1 MLKTK
6 FKYKSLLLAMAFAAS
21 TLVGQAAFM
30 ATASAQDD
38 EDDGPRQPPPTRSS
52 EVLSDRVFR
61 VISEVNELM
70 NPPEEG
76 EEPDLERAKRELD
89 GLNERYDS
97 LNNFEKSTL
106 LNFYTNYYLALDDIG
121 NALLTFERILTI
133 EELREEAR
141 LRALRS
147 LGQLYASEERFQE
160 AIETLNTWRDLSAEE
175 DANIFLI
182 LATSYYNLE
191 NYQEAIPLLIDHMDM
206 VIAEGGELRKNIYGL
221 LNLMYIELEDYRSAL
236 DVTRT
241 MIALFDEAPEYRNL
255 AAIYGYLEDDAKR
268 LQTLELTY
276 VRGFMDSEA
285 QFLNLAQSL
294 AGIDAPYRGIKVM
307 EDGIEQGI
315 VEENESNLRRL
326 TQMFIM
332 ASEFEGAVEPAVR
345 LTELAND
352 GESWDY
358 LGYIYL
364 MNRDY
369 ESAAEAMQT
378 ALDRGGLENQGDVQL
393 SLARALVELDRFD
406 EAETA
411 ARAAQ
416 NLGVDNAQQFLTYI
430 ESSKNRFETLQ
441 ERKEQSI
448 EYYREA

>member
-1 MLKTK
+1 MLKSK
-6 FKYKSLLLAMAFAAS
+6 FKYKSLLLAMTFAAS

-30 ATASAQDD
+30 ATASAQE

-61 VISEVNELM
+61 VISEINELM
-70 NPPEEG
+70 NPTEEG
-76 EEPDLERAKRELD
+76 AEPDLPRAKRELD
-89 GLNERYDS
+89 SLNERYDS
-97 LNNFEKSTL
+97 LNDFEKSTL
-106 LNFYTNYYLALDDIG
+106 LNFYTNYYLGVDDID

-133 EELREEAR
+133 EDLRPEAR

-160 AIETLNTWRDLSAEE
+160 AISTLNTWRELSAEE
-175 DANIFLI
+175 DATIYLI
-182 LATSYYNLE
+182 LAQSHYYLE
-191 NYQEAIPLLIDHMDM
+191 NYQEAIPLLISHMDL
-206 VIAEGGELRKNIYGL
+206 VNAEGGELRKNIYGL

-255 AAIYGYLEDDAKR
+255 AAIYGFLDDEAKR

-276 VRGFMDSEA
+276 VKGYMDSEA
-285 QFLNLAQSL
+285 QFLTLAQSL
-294 AGIDAPYRGIKVM
+294 AGIDAPYRGIQVM

-315 VEENESNLRRL
+315 VEENEANLRRL
-326 TQMFIM
+326 TQMYIM
-332 ASEFEGAVEPAVR
+332 ASEFSGAVEPAER
-345 LTELAND
+345 LTELADD

-358 LGYIYL
+358 LGYIHL

-369 ESAAEAMQT
+369 ESAVDAMQT
-378 ALDRGGLENQGDVQL
+378 ALQRGGLENQGDVQL

-406 EAETA
+406 EAESA

-430 ESSKNRFETLQ
+430 ESSKNRYETLQ
-441 ERKEQSI
+441 QRKQESI
-448 EYYREA
+448 EYYSEA

>member
-1 MLKTK
+1 MLKSK
-6 FKYKSLLLAMAFAAS
+6 FKYKSLLLAMTFAAS
-21 TLVGQAAFM
+21 TLVGQAAFI
-30 ATASAQDD
+30 ATASAQE

-61 VISEVNELM
+61 VISEINELM

-76 EEPDLERAKRELD
+76 VEPDLERAKRELD

-106 LNFYTNYYLALDDIG
+106 LNFYTNYYLAIDDID

-147 LGQLYASEERFQE
+147 LGQLYASEERFAE
-160 AIETLNTWRDLSAEE
+160 AIDTLNRWRELSATE

-191 NYQEAIPLLIDHMDM
+191 NFQEAIPLLINHMDM

-255 AAIYGYLEDDAKR
+255 AAIYGYLEEDAKR

-294 AGIDAPYRGIKVM
+294 AGIDAPYRGIEVM
-307 EDGIEQGI
+307 EDGIAQGI

-326 TQMFIM
+326 TQMYIM
-332 ASEFEGAVEPAVR
+332 ASEFEGAVEPAER

-358 LGYIYL
+358 LGYIHL

-369 ESAAEAMQT
+369 ASAVEAMQT
-378 ALDRGGLENQGDVQL
+378 ALERGGLENQGDVQL

-430 ESSKNRFETLQ
+430 ESSKNRYETLQ
-441 ERKEQSI
+441 QRKQESI

>member
-1 MLKTK
+1 M
-6 FKYKSLLLAMAFAAS
+6 
-21 TLVGQAAFM
+21 
-30 ATASAQDD
+30 
-38 EDDGPRQPPPTRSS
+38 
-52 EVLSDRVFR
+52 
-61 VISEVNELM
+61 
-70 NPPEEG
+70 
-76 EEPDLERAKRELD
+76 
-89 GLNERYDS
+89 NERYDS

-106 LNFYTNYYLALDDIG
+106 LNFYTNYYLAVDDID

-133 EELREEAR
+133 EELRPEAR

-160 AIETLNTWRDLSAEE
+160 AITTLNTWRDLSETE
-175 DANIFLI
+175 DATIYLI
-182 LATSYYNLE
+182 LATSHYNLE
-191 NYQEAIPLLIDHMDM
+191 NFEQAIPLLINHMDM

-221 LNLMYIELEDYRSAL
+221 LNLMYIEQEDYRNAL

-255 AAIYGYLEDDAKR
+255 AAIYGYLEEDAKR

-294 AGIDAPYRGIKVM
+294 AGIDAPYRGIKIL
-307 EDGIEQGI
+307 EDGISQGI
-315 VEENESNLRRL
+315 VEENEANLRRL
-326 TQMFIM
+326 TQMYIM
-332 ASEFEGAVEPAVR
+332 ASEFEGAVEPAER

-358 LGYIYL
+358 LGYIHL

-369 ESAAEAMQT
+369 EGAVEAMQT
-378 ALDRGGLENQGDVQL
+378 ALERGGLENQGDVQL
-393 SLARALVELDRFD
+393 SLARALVELERFD
-406 EAETA
+406 EATTA

-430 ESSKNRFETLQ
+430 ENSKNRFETLQ

-448 EYYREA
+448 DYYREA

>member
-1 MLKTK
+1 MLKSK
-6 FKYKSLLLAMAFAAS
+6 FKYKSLLLAMTFAAS

-30 ATASAQDD
+30 ATASAQE

-61 VISEVNELM
+61 VISEINELM
-70 NPPEEG
+70 NPTEEG
-76 EEPDLERAKRELD
+76 AEPDLPRAKRELD
-89 GLNERYDS
+89 SLNERYDS
-97 LNNFEKSTL
+97 LNDFEKSTL
-106 LNFYTNYYLALDDIG
+106 LNFYTNYYLGVDDID

-133 EELREEAR
+133 EDLRPEAR

-160 AIETLNTWRDLSAEE
+160 AISTLNTWRELSAEE
-175 DANIFLI
+175 DATIYLI
-182 LATSYYNLE
+182 LAQSHYYLE
-191 NYQEAIPLLIDHMDM
+191 NYQEAIPLLISHMDL
-206 VIAEGGELRKNIYGL
+206 VNAEGGELRKNIYGL

-255 AAIYGYLEDDAKR
+255 AAIYGFLDDEAKR

-276 VRGFMDSEA
+276 VKGYMDSEA
-285 QFLNLAQSL
+285 QFLTLAQSL
-294 AGIDAPYRGIKVM
+294 AGIDAPYRGIQVM

-315 VEENESNLRRL
+315 VEENEANLRRL
-326 TQMFIM
+326 TQMYIM
-332 ASEFEGAVEPAVR
+332 ASEFSGAVEPAER
-345 LTELAND
+345 LTELADD

-358 LGYIYL
+358 LGYIHL

-369 ESAAEAMQT
+369 ESAVDAMQT
-378 ALDRGGLENQGDVQL
+378 ALQRGGLENQGDVQL

-406 EAETA
+406 EAESA

-430 ESSKNRFETLQ
+430 ESSKNRYETLQ
-441 ERKEQSI
+441 QRKQESI

>member
-1 MLKTK
+1 MLKMK
-6 FKYKSLLLAMAFAAS
+6 FKYKSLLLAMSFAAS
-21 TLVGQAAFM
+21 TLVGQAVFM
-30 ATASAQDD
+30 TSASAQE

-61 VISEVNELM
+61 VISEINELM

-76 EEPDLERAKRELD
+76 DQPDLPRAKRELD
-89 GLNERYDS
+89 ELNERYDS

-106 LNFYTNYYLALDDIG
+106 LNFYTNYYLATDDIN

-133 EELREEAR
+133 EELRPEAR

-160 AIETLNTWRDLSAEE
+160 AISTLNRWRELSVEE

-191 NYQEAIPLLIDHMDM
+191 NYRDAIPLLINHMDI
-206 VIAEGGELRKNIYGL
+206 VIAEGSDLRKNIYGL

-255 AAIYGYLEDDAKR
+255 AAIYGYLEDDARR

-294 AGIDAPYRGIKVM
+294 AGVDAPYRGIEVM

-326 TQMFIM
+326 TQMYIM
-332 ASEFEGAVEPAVR
+332 ASEFERAVEPALR

-369 ESAAEAMQT
+369 AGAVDAMQT
-378 ALDRGGLENQGDVQL
+378 ALQRGGLENQGDVQL

-406 EAETA
+406 EAESA

-416 NLGVDNAQQFLTYI
+416 NLGVDNANQFLTYI
-430 ESSKNRFETLQ
+430 ENSKNRFEALRD
-441 ERKEQSI
+441 RKAESI
-448 EYYREA
+448 EFYREA

>member
-1 MLKTK
+1 MLRMK
-6 FKYKSLLLAMAFAAS
+6 FKYKSLLLAMLFAAS
-21 TLVGQAAFM
+21 TLVGQAVLV
-30 ATASAQDD
+30 TSVSAQE

-61 VISEVNELM
+61 VISEINELM

-76 EEPDLERAKRELD
+76 DQPDLPRAKRELD
-89 GLNERYDS
+89 DLNERYDS

-106 LNFYTNYYLALDDIG
+106 LNFYTNYYLALDDID

-133 EELREEAR
+133 EELRPEAR

-160 AIETLNTWRDLSAEE
+160 AISTLNTWRELSVEE

-191 NYQEAIPLLIDHMDM
+191 NYQEAIPVLINHMDM
-206 VIAEGGELRKNIYGL
+206 VIAEGSELRKNIYGL

-241 MIALFDEAPEYRNL
+241 MIALFDEAAEYRNL

-276 VRGFMDSEA
+276 VKGYMDREA

-294 AGIDAPYRGIKVM
+294 AGIDAPYRGIEVL
-307 EDGIEQGI
+307 EDGIEQGV

-326 TQMFIM
+326 TQMYIM
-332 ASEFEGAVEPAVR
+332 ASEFERAVEPALR

-358 LGYIYL
+358 LGYIHL

-369 ESAAEAMQT
+369 AGAVDAMQT
-378 ALDRGGLENQGDVQL
+378 ALQRGGLENQGDVQL
-393 SLARALVELDRFD
+393 SLARSLVELDRFD
-406 EAETA
+406 EAEAA

-416 NLGVDNAQQFLTYI
+416 NLGVDNANQFLTYI
-430 ESSKNRFETLQ
+430 ENSKNRFEALR
-441 ERKEQSI
+441 ERKEESI
-448 EYYREA
+448 EFYREA

>member
-1 MLKTK
+1 
-6 FKYKSLLLAMAFAAS
+6 
-21 TLVGQAAFM
+21 
-30 ATASAQDD
+30 
-38 EDDGPRQPPPTRSS
+38 
-52 EVLSDRVFR
+52 
-61 VISEVNELM
+61 LM

-76 EEPDLERAKRELD
+76 VQPDLERAKRELD
-89 GLNERYDS
+89 EFNERYHS
-97 LNNFEKSTL
+97 LNNFEKSTM
-106 LNFYTNYYLALDDIG
+106 LNFYTNYYLATDDIE

-141 LRALRS
+141 LRALRA

-160 AIETLNTWRDLSAEE
+160 AIDTLNTWRELSVEE
-175 DANIFLI
+175 DANIYLI
-182 LATSYYNLE
+182 LAQSHYYLE
-191 NYQEAIPLLIDHMDM
+191 NYQAAIPLLIDHMDM

-255 AAIYGYLEDDAKR
+255 AAIYGYLEDDDKR

-276 VRGFMDSEA
+276 VKGYMDSEA

-294 AGIDAPYRGIKVM
+294 AGIDAPYRGIKIL
-307 EDGIEQGI
+307 EDGIAKGI
-315 VEENESNLRRL
+315 VEENEANLRRL
-326 TQMFIM
+326 TQMYIM
-332 ASEFEGAVEPAVR
+332 ASEFEGAVEPAER

-358 LGYIYL
+358 LGYIHL

-369 ESAAEAMQT
+369 ASAVEAMQT
-378 ALDRGGLENQGDVQL
+378 ALQRGGLENQGEVQL
-393 SLARALVELDRFD
+393 ALARALVELDRFD
-406 EAETA
+406 EAEAA

-416 NLGVDNAQQFLTYI
+416 NLGEDNAQQFLTYI

-441 ERKEQSI
+441 QRKEESI

>member
-1 MLKTK
+1 MLKMK
-6 FKYKSLLLAMAFAAS
+6 FKYKSLLMAMTFAAS

-30 ATASAQDD
+30 ATASAQD
-38 EDDGPRQPPPTRSS
+38 DDGPRQPPPTRSS

-61 VISEVNELM
+61 VISQVNELM

-76 EEPDLERAKRELD
+76 AQPDLVRAKRELD

-106 LNFYTNYYLALDDIG
+106 LNFYTNYYLAMDDIA

-133 EELREEAR
+133 DDLRHEAR

-147 LGQLYASEERFQE
+147 LGQLYASEERYRE
-160 AIETLNTWRDLSAEE
+160 AIETLNRWRALSEEE
-175 DANIFLI
+175 DPNIFLI

-191 NYQEAIPLLIDHMDM
+191 DYREAIPLLISHMDM
-206 VIAEGGELRKNIYGL
+206 VVAGGGELRKNIYGL
-221 LNLMYIELEDYRSAL
+221 LNLMYIELEDYASAL

-255 AAIYGYLEDDAKR
+255 AAIYGYLNEDAKR

-276 VRGFMDSEA
+276 VRGFMENEA
-285 QFLNLAQSL
+285 QYLTLAQSL
-294 AGIDAPYRGIKVM
+294 AGVDAPIRGIKVM
-307 EDGIEQGI
+307 EDGLAQGI

-326 TQMFIM
+326 TQMYIM
-332 ASEFEGAVEPAVR
+332 ASEFEGAVEPALK
-345 LTELAND
+345 LTEVAND
-352 GESWDY
+352 AQSWDY

-369 ESAAEAMQT
+369 ASAVTAMQT
-378 ALDRGGLENQGDVQL
+378 ALQRGGLDNQGEVQL
-393 SLARALVELDRFD
+393 SLARALVELDRYE
-406 EAETA
+406 EAATA

-416 NLGVDNAQQFLTYI
+416 NLGANNAGQFLTYI
-430 ESSKNRFETLQ
+430 ENSRNRFETLRQ
-441 ERKEQSI
+441 RKEESI

>member
-1 MLKTK
+1 MLKSK
-6 FKYKSLLLAMAFAAS
+6 FKYKSLLLAMTFAAS

-30 ATASAQDD
+30 ATASAQE

-61 VISEVNELM
+61 VISEINELM

-76 EEPDLERAKRELD
+76 VEPDLVRAKRELD
-89 GLNERYDS
+89 SLNERYDS

-106 LNFYTNYYLALDDIG
+106 LNFYTNYYLATDDID
-121 NALLTFERILTI
+121 NALATFERILTI
-133 EELREEAR
+133 PELREEAR

-160 AIETLNTWRDLSAEE
+160 AIDTLNRWRDLSVEE

-191 NYQEAIPLLIDHMDM
+191 NYQEAIPLLISHMDM

-276 VRGFMDSEA
+276 VKGYMDSEA

-294 AGIDAPYRGIKVM
+294 AGIDAPYRGIQVM

-326 TQMFIM
+326 TQMYIM
-332 ASEFEGAVEPAVR
+332 ASEFSSAVEPAER
-345 LTELAND
+345 LTELADD

-358 LGYIYL
+358 LGYIHL

-369 ESAAEAMQT
+369 ESAVEAMQT
-378 ALDRGGLENQGDVQL
+378 ALQRGGLENQGDVQL

-406 EAETA
+406 EAEAA

-416 NLGVDNAQQFLTYI
+416 NLGVDNAQQFLSYI
-430 ESSKNRFETLQ
+430 ESSKNRYETLQ
-441 ERKEQSI
+441 QRKQESI

>member
-1 MLKTK
+1 MLKMK
-6 FKYKSLLLAMAFAAS
+6 FKYKSLLLAMTFAAS
-21 TLVGQAAFM
+21 TLVGQAAFIS
-30 ATASAQDD
+30 TASAQDD
-38 EDDGPRQPPPTRSS
+38 DDGPRQPPPTRSS

-61 VISEVNELM
+61 VISEINELM

-76 EEPDLERAKRELD
+76 VEPDLARAKRELD
-89 GLNERYDS
+89 DLNERYDS
-97 LNNFEKSTL
+97 LNDFEKSTL
-106 LNFYTNYYLALDDIG
+106 LNFYTNYYLAVDDID

-133 EELREEAR
+133 ENLREDAR
-141 LRALRS
+141 LRALRA

-160 AIETLNTWRDLSAEE
+160 AITTLNRWRELSAEE
-175 DANIFLI
+175 DANIYLI
-182 LATSYYNLE
+182 LAQSHYYLE

-206 VIAEGGELRKNIYGL
+206 VVAGGGELRKNIYGL

-255 AAIYGYLEDDAKR
+255 AAIYGYLEEDAKR

-294 AGIDAPYRGIKVM
+294 AGVDAPYRGIKVM

-315 VEENESNLRRL
+315 VEESESNLRRL
-326 TQMFIM
+326 TQMYIM
-332 ASEFEGAVEPAVR
+332 ASEFAGAVEPAER
-345 LTELAND
+345 LTELADD
-352 GESWDY
+352 GEAWDY
-358 LGYIYL
+358 LGYIHL

-369 ESAAEAMQT
+369 ESAVDAMQT

-406 EAETA
+406 EAAAA

-430 ESSKNRFETLQ
+430 ESSKTRFETLQ
-441 ERKEQSI
+441 QRKEESI

>member
-1 MLKTK
+1 MLKMK
-6 FKYKSLLLAMAFAAS
+6 FKYKSLLLAMALAGS
-21 TLVGQAAFM
+21 QAAFM
-30 ATASAQDD
+30 ASASAQDD
-38 EDDGPRQPPPTRSS
+38 EDGPREPPPTRTS
-52 EVLSDRVFR
+52 EVLSDRMFR
-61 VISEVNELM
+61 AISEINELM

-76 EEPDLERAKRELD
+76 VEPDLARAKRELD
-89 GLNERYDS
+89 ELNERYDS
-97 LNNFEKSTL
+97 LNDFEKSTL
-106 LNFYTNYYLALDDIG
+106 LNFYTNYYLAVDDID

-133 EELREEAR
+133 EELREDAR

-147 LGQLYASEERFQE
+147 LGQLYASEERFE
-160 AIETLNTWRDLSAEE
+160 DAIATLNRWRELSAEE

-276 VRGFMDSEA
+276 VKGYMDSEA

-294 AGIDAPYRGIKVM
+294 AGIDAPYRGIQVM

-326 TQMFIM
+326 TQMYIM
-332 ASEFEGAVEPAVR
+332 ASEFEGAVEPAER

-358 LGYIYL
+358 LGYIHL

-369 ESAAEAMQT
+369 ESAVEAMQT
-378 ALDRGGLENQGDVQL
+378 ALERGGLENQGDVQL
-393 SLARALVELDRFD
+393 SLARALVELDRFE
-406 EAETA
+406 EAEAA

-430 ESSKNRFETLQ
+430 ESSKARYDTLQ
-441 ERKEQSI
+441 QRKEESI

>member
-1 MLKTK
+1 MLKSK
-6 FKYKSLLLAMAFAAS
+6 FKYKSLLLAMTFAAS
-21 TLVGQAAFM
+21 TLVGQAAFI
-30 ATASAQDD
+30 ATASAQE

-61 VISEVNELM
+61 VISEINELM

-76 EEPDLERAKRELD
+76 VEPDLERAKRELD
-89 GLNERYDS
+89 SLNERYDS

-106 LNFYTNYYLALDDIG
+106 LNFYTNYYLAIDDID

-160 AIETLNTWRDLSAEE
+160 AIDTLNRWRELSVEE

-191 NYQEAIPLLIDHMDM
+191 NFQEAIPLLISHMDM

-255 AAIYGYLEDDAKR
+255 AAIYGYLEEDAKR

-276 VRGFMDSEA
+276 VRGYMDSEA

-294 AGIDAPYRGIKVM
+294 AGIDAPYRGIEVM
-307 EDGIEQGI
+307 EDGIAQGI
-315 VEENESNLRRL
+315 VEENEANLRRL
-326 TQMFIM
+326 TQMYIM
-332 ASEFEGAVEPAVR
+332 ASEFEGAVEPAER

-358 LGYIYL
+358 LGYIHL

-369 ESAAEAMQT
+369 PSAVEAMQT
-378 ALDRGGLENQGDVQL
+378 ALQRGGLENQGDVQL

-406 EAETA
+406 EAEAA

-430 ESSKNRFETLQ
+430 ESSKNRYETLQ
-441 ERKEQSI
+441 ERKQESI